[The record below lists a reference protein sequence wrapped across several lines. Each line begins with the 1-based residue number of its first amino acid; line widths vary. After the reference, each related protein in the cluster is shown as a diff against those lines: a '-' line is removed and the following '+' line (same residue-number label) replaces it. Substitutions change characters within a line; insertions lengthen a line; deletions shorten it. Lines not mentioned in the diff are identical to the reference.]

1 MEMEIPKHAITK
13 EGMCDKAAPF
23 SEMFTAIPDDFCL
36 PVDRLIGPYDIYHLI
51 WSLLGLCFQPE
62 MQGIN

>member
-51 WSLLGLCFQPE
+51 
-62 MQGIN
+62 